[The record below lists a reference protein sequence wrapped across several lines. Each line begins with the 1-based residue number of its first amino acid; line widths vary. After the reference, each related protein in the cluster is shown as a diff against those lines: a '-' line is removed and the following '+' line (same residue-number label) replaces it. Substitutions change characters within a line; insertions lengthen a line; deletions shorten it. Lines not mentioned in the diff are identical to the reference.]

1 VNIALFLKSPSHH
14 LNTTHHS
21 YNIIAIII
29 TIIIIPAYSW
39 LANNN
44 IHHTIQILLGKQIKI
59 NTVEKSAA
67 RELID
72 TYIQKEKEYKS
83 IFVYLYTFK

>member
-1 VNIALFLKSPSHH
+1 M
-14 LNTTHHS
+14 
-21 YNIIAIII
+21 
-29 TIIIIPAYSW
+29 
-39 LANNN
+39 ANNN
-44 IHHTIQILLGKQIKI
+44 IHHTIQILGKQIKI

-83 IFVYLYTFK
+83 IFVYLYIFK